1 MTVSFRRLSYL
12 FGIVYSCALLCILI
26 FISLRFF
33 KDERNIAAVWLSF
46 GFQIAVLTLTE
57 RSRAYILAMF
67 LAAAATML
75 FLAVPPILA
84 IGSAA
89 ITSAVA
95 IWSAWILRNEPDWIK
110 GRDDRLRPWLLFVV
124 SSGLIAPGVN
134 ALLGA
139 PLATIAGIVPAT
151 GNAWL
156 MTAVTWFISDAL
168 SVVVVTTTLLRLG
181 SVKLR
186 HLPDWREMLTTL
198 GVIAVVAALFGAI
211 AVQDNILPIFLVAS
225 VLVVVLYVSG
235 TTASLVC
242 LALFVTASIVATILD
257 DGPFIALASLSRFDP
272 IVMCQIYALAI
283 FCTVVLY
290 AGLLGERLHHHKLQL
305 ANAHIYE
312 MLAKRSGDIVFA
324 ADSYGKILFISPSIG
339 EVLGVP
345 LQTAEMRGWKNYVA
359 KGDVKKIYKTAFRVI
374 RTGKPVSVDFRI
386 IDAKGREKIL
396 EAIVQTSSAGKATIV
411 IGSMRDVT
419 EQRRHERA
427 LSRLSETDPLTE
439 LPNRRAFD
447 RYFRAE
453 WNRSFAAKASMSI
466 LMIDVDYFKQF
477 NDTFGHQSGDECLV
491 VIGSAI
497 RGALK
502 REGEFCAR
510 FGGEEFVAILPNT
523 DEAHARKVAARVLS
537 AIADLNMA
545 HTESPYGIVTV
556 SIGVAAS
563 RPLCDELDLGLLEA
577 ADAALYLAKQRG
589 RNRVEGPGSMA

>member
-1 MTVSFRRLSYL
+1 
-12 FGIVYSCALLCILI
+12 
-26 FISLRFF
+26 
-33 KDERNIAAVWLSF
+33 
-46 GFQIAVLTLTE
+46 
-57 RSRAYILAMF
+57 MF
-67 LAAAATML
+67 LASAATML
-75 FLAVPPILA
+75 FLAVPPLLA
-84 IGSAA
+84 IGVAA
-89 ITSAVA
+89 ITSVVA
-95 IWSAWILRNEPDWIK
+95 IWSAWILRNEQDWIK
-110 GRDDRLRPWLLFVV
+110 GRDDRLRPWLLFVFSAGV
-124 SSGLIAPGVN
+124 IAPGVN

-139 PLATIAGIVPAT
+139 SLATIARIVPAN
-151 GNAWL
+151 GHVWL
-156 MTAVTWFISDAL
+156 MTTFTWFISDAL
-168 SVVVVTTTLLRLG
+168 SVVVVTTTLMRLG
-181 SVKLR
+181 SMRLR
-186 HLPDWREMLTTL
+186 HLPDWWREMLTTL

-211 AVQDNILPIFLVAS
+211 AAQDNILPIFLVAP
-225 VLVVVLYVSG
+225 VLVVVLYLSG

-242 LALFVTASIVATILD
+242 LALFVTASITATILGA
-257 DGPFIALASLSRFDP
+257 GPFIGLASLSSFDP
-272 IVMCQIYALAI
+272 IIITQIYALAI
-283 FCTVVLY
+283 FCTVVLF
-290 AGLLGERLHHHKLQL
+290 AGLLGERQHHHKLQL

-324 ADSYGKILFISPSIG
+324 ADSYGRLLFISPSIG

-345 LQTAEMRGWKNYVA
+345 LQAAGRRGWKNYVA
-359 KGDVKKIYKTAFRVI
+359 KDDVKKIYKTAFRVV

-386 IDAKGREKIL
+386 IDAKGHEKIL
-396 EAIVQTSSAGKATIV
+396 EAIVQTSSAGKATIL
-411 IGSMRDVT
+411 IGSTRDVT

-453 WNRSFAAKASMSI
+453 WNRSFAAKASLSI

-491 VIGSAI
+491 VIGSSI

-589 RNRVEGPGSMA
+589 RNRVEVPGSMA